1 MTGPGET
8 RLRQDMKAARD
19 LGEVGFDD
27 WNIGADDYGSDYEYD
42 FPTETEDE

>member
-19 LGEVGFDD
+19 MGEVGFDLD
-27 WNIGADDYGSDYEYD
+27 EPKELDEGELWFADSMA
-42 FPTETEDE
+42 EDE